1 MLQIFCSRDEYIG
14 KFQVYGERH
23 SGTKFLQ
30 SSISEYFKLPETSFY
45 GHKHHMGLGLIKP
58 EKIAYAR
65 HVLFIGI
72 IRDPYDWLLALFD
85 LPLDVPHHL
94 RMKMKDFLTNEY
106 YSIEFGT
113 DNECF
118 LDRNYSTK
126 KNRRY
131 KNILELR
138 SIKLQYLNEIMPKLA
153 RNYILVSYE
162 EFVRNHKNILEI
174 ISERFLLR
182 KKGDAPQP
190 RPIMQRTFQTPEYK
204 SIIDSNLDWITEA
217 KAGYYPR

>member
-1 MLQIFCSRDEYIG
+1 MLQIFCSRDEYIS

-30 SSISEYFKLPETSFY
+30 SSISQYFGLPETSFY
-45 GHKHHMGLGLIKP
+45 GDKHHMGLGLIKP

-85 LPLDVPHHL
+85 IAHNIPRHL
-94 RMKMKDFLTNEY
+94 RLRMTDFLLSEY
-106 YSIEFGT
+106 YSVNSE
-113 DNECF
+113 DKE
-118 LDRNYSTK
+118 LLQDRNYSTK
-126 KNRRY
+126 ENKRY

-138 SIKLQYLNEIMPKLA
+138 SIKLQYLNEVMPKLA
-153 RNYILVSYE
+153 RNYILISYE
-162 EFVRNHKNILEI
+162 EFIRNHKNILEI
-174 ISERFLLR
+174 ISERFLLQ
-182 KKGDAPQP
+182 KKGHAPSP
-190 RPIMQRTFQTPEYK
+190 IPIMQRTFQTPECK
-204 SIIDSNLDWITEA
+204 SIVDSNLDWITEA